1 MRLTRYLKP
10 PQVRLE
16 LETVMPEEKPE
27 EWSESRFLWSVK
39 SAILQELV
47 GLLDASGKVS
57 NPKRLF
63 HDLEN
68 RERKATTGIGGGIA
82 IPHVRTMQAKDFTIC
97 FARCTP
103 GIYFNSL
110 DGEPVH
116 FFFGVVAPPYR
127 DKLYLEVYKKVG
139 QVFGTE
145 DAREALLAAADEH
158 EVIRIVS
165 AFDE

>member
-68 RERKATTGIGGGIA
+68 RERKATTGIGETGRVTGCRQ
-82 IPHVRTMQAKDFTIC
+82 RTSPLSTSSATRKLFRHRSD
-97 FARCTP
+97 
-103 GIYFNSL
+103 
-110 DGEPVH
+110 EPVLP
-116 FFFGVVAPPYR
+116 A
-127 DKLYLEVYKKVG
+127 
-139 QVFGTE
+139 
-145 DAREALLAAADEH
+145 
-158 EVIRIVS
+158 S
-165 AFDE
+165 AFRTELERDSM